1 MMTCSS
7 PWEIV
12 LGTWDGVNP
21 SLPSC
26 VHVRTEFTFI
36 AYIITY
42 WSLLKARSGVEQLV
56 QEAKVML

>member
-36 AYIITY
+36 AYLLEFIIESSQ
-42 WSLLKARSGVEQLV
+42 WS
-56 QEAKVML
+56 